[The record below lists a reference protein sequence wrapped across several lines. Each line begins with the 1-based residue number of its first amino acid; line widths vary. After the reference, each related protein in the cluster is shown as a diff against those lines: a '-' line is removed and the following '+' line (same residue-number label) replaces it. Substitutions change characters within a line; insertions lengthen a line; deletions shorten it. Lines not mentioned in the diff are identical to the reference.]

1 MTDPRRQRTR
11 QALLD
16 AGLALFA
23 ELPVDA
29 VAIDEIT
36 AKAGVG
42 KGSFYNHFKS
52 REAFATAI
60 IEDIRRDIEEKIQAA
75 NRDIPDPAMRVARA
89 IMLYADYAMKMPQQA
104 LVMGRADLMQR
115 IDHELNENMVA
126 DIEQGTAEGIFKVGS
141 LEAGKLFLFGG
152 VGMLVL
158 RLARE
163 KDINLSHEICL
174 EMCTLFLCCFGVARD
189 DALKLAKSARKSQL
203 LSNNAVVAQIES

>member
-42 KGSFYNHFKS
+42 KGSFYNHFES

-60 IEDIRRDIEEKIQAA
+60 VEDIRRDIEAQIRAA
-75 NRDIPDPAMRVARA
+75 NRDITDPASRVARA
-89 IMLYADYAMKMPQQA
+89 IILYARYAIQMPQQA
-104 LVMGRADLMQR
+104 LIVGKANLTERF
-115 IDHELNENMVA
+115 DHELNDNMVA
-126 DIEQGTAEGIFKVGS
+126 DIKQGITEGVFNVGS
-141 LEAGKLFLFGG
+141 IEAGKLFLFGS

-163 KDINLSHEICL
+163 KDADVSREICL
-174 EMCTLFLCCFGVARD
+174 EMCTLFLCCLGVARD
-189 DALKLAKSARKSQL
+189 DASKLAKSALKSQL
-203 LSNNAVVAQIES
+203 SLRPTLDAAV

>member
-1 MTDPRRQRTR
+1 MSDPRRQRTR

-42 KGSFYNHFKS
+42 KGSFYNHFES

-60 IEDIRRDIEEKIQAA
+60 VEDIRRDIEAQIIAA
-75 NRDIPDPAMRVARA
+75 NRDVADPAMRVARA
-89 IMLYADYAMKMPQQA
+89 IMLYANYAMRMPQQA
-104 LVMGRADLMQR
+104 LVMGKADLTQR
-115 IDHELNENMVA
+115 FDHELNDNMVA
-126 DIEQGTAEGIFKVGS
+126 DIEQGMAEKIFKVGS
-141 LEAGKLFLFGG
+141 IEAGKLFLFGG

-163 KDINLSHEICL
+163 KDSDLSREICL
-174 EMCTLFLCCFGVARD
+174 EMCTLFLCCLGIARD
-189 DALKLAKSARKSQL
+189 AAIKLAKAARKSQL
-203 LSNNAVVAQIES
+203 SPRKFVTATH